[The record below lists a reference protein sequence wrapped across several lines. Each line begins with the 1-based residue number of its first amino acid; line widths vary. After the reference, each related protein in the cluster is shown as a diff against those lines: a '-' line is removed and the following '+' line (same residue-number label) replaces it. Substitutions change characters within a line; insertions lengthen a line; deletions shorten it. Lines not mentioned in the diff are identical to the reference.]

1 MCKQFEG
8 VVLSGGGAKGAY
20 GAGFLAAIKAAD
32 KFKLTI
38 PTRFFSGSSV
48 GGLNAAM
55 AAQDDVDSLVN
66 IYKTY
71 KSSDIIGYST
81 NNISFRWAANALWS
95 FFTGCNFYVYKN
107 SKLKSFIRS
116 NISFEKI
123 KDSGNHLAIPL
134 TNYKTRD
141 IETYYISYL
150 INKFCEYDSK
160 QPANS
165 QRLRNYKPISDQDH
179 LEQVLLATSAF
190 PTIFPPVEVDGSLY
204 IDRGVG
210 KNTPTSQ
217 AAYFGRFLRKITGNE
232 MPVVYCNILSPERI
246 TVAGDDLTPLPL
258 TLRVFDLFQNN
269 ILEDDIVSWNQINR
283 NSQKMRDKKAAV
295 LNKVR
300 KMNINYSDKM
310 KIRDELKK
318 VSPTTS
324 STERIS
330 MKLLQVRP
338 SSEFNLDHIFD
349 FDPDK
354 VRQMLDDGFL
364 DCLRV
369 LHREGFIS
377 EADANDLKNDP
388 GYGLDELE

>member
-1 MCKQFEG
+1 
-8 VVLSGGGAKGAY
+8 
-20 GAGFLAAIKAAD
+20 
-32 KFKLTI
+32 
-38 PTRFFSGSSV
+38 
-48 GGLNAAM
+48 
-55 AAQDDVDSLVN
+55 
-66 IYKTY
+66 
-71 KSSDIIGYST
+71 
-81 NNISFRWAANALWS
+81 
-95 FFTGCNFYVYKN
+95 
-107 SKLKSFIRS
+107 
-116 NISFEKI
+116 
-123 KDSGNHLAIPL
+123 
-134 TNYKTRD
+134 
-141 IETYYISYL
+141 
-150 INKFCEYDSK
+150 
-160 QPANS
+160 
-165 QRLRNYKPISDQDH
+165 
-179 LEQVLLATSAF
+179 
-190 PTIFPPVEVDGSLY
+190 
-204 IDRGVG
+204 
-210 KNTPTSQ
+210 
-217 AAYFGRFLRKITGNE
+217 